1 MDTGNNTAEKT
12 APERYVSDKAFEEL
26 PDAFQKLAELLG
38 EDQFELVAVNENRK
52 ETVSYVKNGRIRLV
66 YLMNDAVESFL
77 VFGNA
82 RMTGVYKPDYEG
94 EILADLSRQ
103 GREYILVVHQDDSVV
118 TLFFETLSFEK
129 HLYDYSQIGH
139 FWVEGYEYLRQLEY
153 RLAILRDKYDYI
165 GGDSCNALEEKLS
178 ALVEFPPL
186 NYCCYPAVAEK
197 YIVPRENPWLPS
209 EKAVSVMKEIARE
222 AGDDAFVRWL
232 EIYRRFPFKWLARK
246 LAEMLHRTSHF
257 KVTECLWGKL
267 KEASAGYGDRSFGKE
282 SEERLDALMEKAREK
297 QAELKKQGIEAEILR
312 EEPFT
317 TARDSLGFKVYLMIW
332 TKGRRDC
339 TVRIQEI

>member
-1 MDTGNNTAEKT
+1 M
-12 APERYVSDKAFEEL
+12 
-26 PDAFQKLAELLG
+26 
-38 EDQFELVAVNENRK
+38 
-52 ETVSYVKNGRIRLV
+52 
-66 YLMNDAVESFL
+66 M
-77 VFGNA
+77 
-82 RMTGVYKPDYEG
+82 
-94 EILADLSRQ
+94 
-103 GREYILVVHQDDSVV
+103 
-118 TLFFETLSFEK
+118 
-129 HLYDYSQIGH
+129 
-139 FWVEGYEYLRQLEY
+139 
-153 RLAILRDKYDYI
+153 
-165 GGDSCNALEEKLS
+165 
-178 ALVEFPPL
+178 
-186 NYCCYPAVAEK
+186 
-197 YIVPRENPWLPS
+197 
-209 EKAVSVMKEIARE
+209 
-222 AGDDAFVRWL
+222 L